1 MYNVYWRNPWKCRS
15 ILYTNAL
22 QSINWSSNV
31 WSKISYIAIAKPAKT
46 RCFYA
51 MSTFNTKMQSFS
63 TSHTPFGWFFLN
75 VLLVG
80 FGDHFFNRS
89 FTSLMHRPL
98 RAFWV
103 PAWGLWP
110 NMIAHDVLGESYRWA
125 RRVTLHLIS
134 CRRRL
139 RTRLAI
145 SELVYASLSK
155 QGQVHS
161 LSYENGFY
169 SKVNGYSFTCETL
182 STSPRFTAMANWHWT
197 R

>member
-1 MYNVYWRNPWKCRS
+1 MLWALLILKCSRF
-15 ILYTNAL
+15 LLATPLLGNF
-22 QSINWSSNV
+22 
-31 WSKISYIAIAKPAKT
+31 
-46 RCFYA
+46 FY
-51 MSTFNTKMQSFS
+51 
-63 TSHTPFGWFFLN
+63 
-75 VLLVG
+75 VLLIG

-89 FTSLMHRPL
+89 FTSLMPRPL
-98 RAFWV
+98 RAYWV
-103 PAWGLWP
+103 PAWGLGP
-110 NMIAHDVLGESYRWA
+110 KMIARGVLGESYRWA

-134 CRRRL
+134 CRGRL

-197 R
+197 